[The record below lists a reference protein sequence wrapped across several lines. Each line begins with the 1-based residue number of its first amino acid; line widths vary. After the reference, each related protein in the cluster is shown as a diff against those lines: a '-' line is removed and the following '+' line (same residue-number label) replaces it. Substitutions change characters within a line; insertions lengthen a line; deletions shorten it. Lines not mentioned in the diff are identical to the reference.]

1 MKSFIK
7 WLKSS
12 KSDFIL
18 WVVLIILI
26 NLVGSRAFFR
36 IDTTKTQSYSLTNTS
51 EILVSTLE
59 NPLSVKLFFSK
70 NLPSPHN
77 TTAQYVRDMLMEYEG
92 SANEYFSWE
101 EYAMD
106 DLENESIA
114 REYGLGQIQIQ
125 EVKDNEVGF
134 KNVWMG
140 LVITYADRI
149 EIIDGLTTSDGL
161 EYLMTTKMSTMI
173 NDVSSLAGLTD
184 DIQLTLYISEAL
196 REFNIAGFED
206 IEPTVLNAF
215 SVINAKNMNKISY
228 KVINPKATEAPALAE
243 KYGIQLLEW
252 EEKDGS
258 IGSGVIGL
266 VLEQGEKSKVIP
278 LEMTNQL
285 FMGYV
290 IAGLDT
296 LETSLDESLR
306 SLVSKS
312 ITIGYVT
319 GHEEASLYDAQAA
332 GNLGNIAAQL
342 YELREINLQEETIP
356 ASMNTLVING
366 PKTAFS
372 DTELYAIDQ
381 FVLRGGNLA
390 LFIDSFNVLY
400 DEQAAMYGQQSMP
413 QYIPVDTGLEKLLAK
428 YGVEIE
434 DSYAFDMHSYSQADP
449 QMGELN
455 FFYIPVVHQNS
466 MNNENAISANLS
478 YVFFP
483 EVSPVT
489 VTIPENDKNRKATV
503 LATTSD
509 EAWKQSENIL
519 LHPLYIAPPSNPA
532 DFSKENLSVLVEGE
546 FESAFDSALTAENDG
561 EFSTNS
567 HLKSSVQRSKI
578 FVVGTSKI
586 TTGMVIDEQGTTPSS
601 FFVMNALDVL
611 NGSEDFARM
620 RSRGISYNVLTEVNP
635 VMQKI
640 ASYFNMFGIPL
651 VVIVCGIVVWVLR
664 NKRRKEIY
672 ALYNS
677 EEKEAE
683 NE

>member
-18 WVVLIILI
+18 WLVLIILI

-36 IDTTKTQSYSLTNTS
+36 IDTTKTQSYSLTKTS
-51 EILVSTLE
+51 EILVNTLE
-59 NPLSVKLFFSK
+59 NPLSIKLFFSK

-92 SANEYFSWE
+92 SANDYFSWE
-101 EYAMD
+101 EYDMD

-140 LVITYADRI
+140 LAITYADRI
-149 EIIDGLTTSDGL
+149 EVIDGLATSDGL
-161 EYLMTTKMSTMI
+161 EYQLTTKMSSMI
-173 NDVSSLAGLTD
+173 NDVSSLAGITD
-184 DIQLTLYISEAL
+184 DIQLRLYLSDAL
-196 REFNIAGFED
+196 SDFNIDGFD
-206 IEPTVLNAF
+206 QIELSVLNAF
-215 SVINAKNMNKISY
+215 SVVNAKNMNKISY
-228 KVINPKATEAPALAE
+228 KVVNPTESEAPALAE

-266 VLEQGEKSKVIP
+266 VLEQGEKSRVVP

-290 IAGLDT
+290 IAGLET
-296 LETSLDESLR
+296 LEESLFESLR

-356 ASMNTLVING
+356 ASMSTLVING
-366 PKTAFS
+366 PKTAFT
-372 DTELYAIDQ
+372 DAELYAIDQ

-390 LFIDSFNVLY
+390 LFVDSFNVLY
-400 DEQAAMYGQQSMP
+400 DEQAAMYGQQSAP
-413 QYIPVDTGLEKLLAK
+413 QYFPVDTGLEKLLAK

-434 DSYAFDMHSYSQADP
+434 DAYAFDMHSYSQPDQ

-455 FFYIPVVHQNS
+455 FYYIPVVHQDS
-466 MNNENAISANLS
+466 MNKENAISANLA

-489 VTIPENDKNRKATV
+489 ITIPETDENRKATV

-509 EAWKQSENIL
+509 EAWTQSENIL

-532 DFSKENLSVLVEGE
+532 DFTKKNLSVLVEGT
-546 FESAFDSALTAENDG
+546 FDSAFDSALTAETEG
-561 EFSTNS
+561 TFATNS
-567 HLKSSVQRSKI
+567 HLKSSVQSSKI

-620 RSRGISYNVLTEVNP
+620 RSRNISYNVLTEINP
-635 VMQKI
+635 TAQKF
-640 ASYFNMFGIPL
+640 ATYFNMIGIPL
-651 VVIVCGIVVWVLR
+651 AVVVCGIIVWFQR
-664 NKRRKEIY
+664 NKRRKAIY

-677 EEKEAE
+677 EESEAE